1 MLSLPLLSCNFSKRL
16 LLLYEKREKSTPFG
30 SKGVSHWIGGKR
42 TRDILRRWKEESSFF
57 YSSLFFLCGNGS
69 KERTVPGTWN
79 DAYIYPRHVT
89 LEVWSKCSG
98 KMEEFFPKG
107 REKGF
112 LRDARGDE
120 IYMEEFWKN
129 ISFSTGEREGHLS
142 CSFRVETLGGGEEV
156 VFGEKL
162 KGVLVNNA
170 INICEH

>member
-1 MLSLPLLSCNFSKRL
+1 MIRNEGGFVLDWGQTNAR
-16 LLLYEKREKSTPFG
+16 YPF
-30 SKGVSHWIGGKR
+30 VDGKR
-42 TRDILRRWKEESSFF
+42 NRAFSILHDPF
-57 YSSLFFLCGNGS
+57 FFLCGNGS

-79 DAYIYPRHVT
+79 DVYIYPRHVT
-89 LEVWSKCSG
+89 LEVWSKCWG

-129 ISFSTGEREGHLS
+129 ISFSTREREGHLS

>member
-1 MLSLPLLSCNFSKRL
+1 MDWGQTNARYPFVD
-16 LLLYEKREKSTPFG
+16 EKRNRAFSILHDPF
-30 SKGVSHWIGGKR
+30 
-42 TRDILRRWKEESSFF
+42 FF
-57 YSSLFFLCGNGS
+57 FVEMVRKNEQFQ
-69 KERTVPGTWN
+69 WN
-79 DAYIYPRHVT
+79 WNNVYIYPRHVT